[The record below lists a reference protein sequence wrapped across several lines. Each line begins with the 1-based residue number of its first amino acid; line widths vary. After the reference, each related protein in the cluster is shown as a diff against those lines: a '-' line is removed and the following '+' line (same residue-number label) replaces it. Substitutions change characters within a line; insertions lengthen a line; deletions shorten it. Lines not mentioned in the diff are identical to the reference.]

1 MSRIED
7 SASRLMNSM
16 DLSELVA
23 DKSISEKTVE
33 IEKPSVEQTQIDSS
47 LLDEIVEQ

>member
-1 MSRIED
+1 
-7 SASRLMNSM
+7 M

-33 IEKPSVEQTQIDSS
+33 SEKPLEEQTQIDSS